1 MIQNLAEKHDVD
13 STGAPAGGQ
22 TSGPGILIDWQ
33 NGPVGQSGA
42 FVETVVQ
49 AAINRL
55 LQFQS
60 TRFKCREYSIA
71 ITKMEEA
78 IHWLQ
83 ARTSDRERRGIDGT
97 NAV

>member
-1 MIQNLAEKHDVD
+1 MIQNLEERHDVD
-13 STGAPAGGQ
+13 STGAPAGGR
-22 TSGPGILIDWQ
+22 TTGPGVAIDWQ
-33 NGPVGQSGA
+33 NGPVGEAGA

-55 LQFQS
+55 QQFQS

-83 ARTSDRERRGIDGT
+83 ARTSDREKRGISGT